1 MGSKIQMI
9 NDKNTINLNNKLNN
23 IFLINFD
30 IVYS

>member
-23 IFLINFD
+23 IFLINFR